1 MLKQTHGEHFT
12 ITNNEM
18 NDYSDPKYKDL
29 YEEILKDQQWTW
41 GKFSPIPY
49 PNLPNFNH
57 GKQQRS
63 KEIAKPSS

>member
-1 MLKQTHGEHFT
+1 MLKQTHGEHST

-18 NDYSDPKYKDL
+18 QDYSDPKYKDL

-49 PNLPNFNH
+49 PLLSRLQNH
-57 GKQQRS
+57 ESQRNDQTS
-63 KEIAKPSS
+63 K

>member
-1 MLKQTHGEHFT
+1 MLKQTLGELST

-18 NDYSDPKYKDL
+18 QDYSDPKYKDL

-49 PNLPNFNH
+49 PFLNRIQQH
-57 GKQQRS
+57 EQQRNDQTS
-63 KEIAKPSS
+63 K

>member
-1 MLKQTHGEHFT
+1 MLKQTPGEHFT

-49 PNLPNFNH
+49 PFLNRI
-57 GKQQRS
+57 QQHESQRNDQTS
-63 KEIAKPSS
+63 K